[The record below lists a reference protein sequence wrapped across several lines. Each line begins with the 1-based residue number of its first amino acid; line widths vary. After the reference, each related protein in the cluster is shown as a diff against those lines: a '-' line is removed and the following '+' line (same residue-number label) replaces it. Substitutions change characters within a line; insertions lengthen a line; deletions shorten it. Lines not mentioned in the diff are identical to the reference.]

1 MALRA
6 TGRASGTAPE
16 PVAQQPPAP
25 VTVSAARRADL
36 VTRVTAT
43 GTVSALREARIAA
56 RMPGRVTAVLVRE
69 GDRVGA
75 GRPLLRVDGSEI
87 FAAEA
92 QARAG
97 LMTARAQRDLVEAGA
112 RPEEQQQA
120 ANAVAQAK
128 AALDQAEIEAERMR
142 SLYAMGAVAKQQLDA
157 AETQLR
163 MARTAYDSAQQQQ
176 QLVNKG
182 PRTEQI
188 RAVQAQAA
196 GAEAALAAARVRIR
210 DLTVTAPFAGTIV
223 QRLVEPGES
232 VSPAMP
238 SFVLAQLDAVH
249 VELAIAERHRTG
261 LRVGQTAAVT
271 VDSLPGK
278 IFSGKIAEIS
288 PIATVAS
295 RSFLVKVRVPNG
307 QGLLQPGMFARG
319 SIVTGARPAVLQI
332 PERAVVTTAG
342 GRMIFIVQGGR
353 AVRRTVTLG
362 ESQEGLV
369 EVRSGVQAGELVVV
383 EGQEG
388 LTDNQAVAPR
398 TPQR

>member
-1 MALRA
+1 MRTRLMVVGLVAVLLLGAVVALRA

-16 PVAQQPPAP
+16 PIAQQPPAP
-25 VTVSAARRADL
+25 VTVSAAQRADL

-56 RMPGRVTAVLVRE
+56 RMPGRVTAVLVKE

-142 SLYAMGAVAKQQLDA
+142 SLYTMGAVAKQQLDA

-176 QLVNKG
+176 QLVQHPLNLK
-182 PRTEQI
+182 E
-188 RAVQAQAA
+188 
-196 GAEAALAAARVRIR
+196 EW
-210 DLTVTAPFAGTIV
+210 
-223 QRLVEPGES
+223 
-232 VSPAMP
+232 
-238 SFVLAQLDAVH
+238 
-249 VELAIAERHRTG
+249 
-261 LRVGQTAAVT
+261 
-271 VDSLPGK
+271 K
-278 IFSGKIAEIS
+278 
-288 PIATVAS
+288 
-295 RSFLVKVRVPNG
+295 
-307 QGLLQPGMFARG
+307 
-319 SIVTGARPAVLQI
+319 
-332 PERAVVTTAG
+332 
-342 GRMIFIVQGGR
+342 RMICHHVF
-353 AVRRTVTLG
+353 
-362 ESQEGLV
+362 
-369 EVRSGVQAGELVVV
+369 
-383 EGQEG
+383 
-388 LTDNQAVAPR
+388 
-398 TPQR
+398 